1 MTVEEIKALSKE
13 QIEERKLEI
22 KTEIDGADQ
31 AKLDELNAELDA
43 IEERAKEIVMDERRD
58 AMKELLAG
66 AGKVVEKQEVVTK
79 TVEVRDSKEY
89 IDAFA
94 LYLQTG
100 DDRECRALL
109 TENVSGTVPVPS
121 FVDDT
126 IRTAWNDSEI
136 LSRVRKTNIKGNLR
150 VPFELSASDAYE
162 HVEGTTAPTEESLSL
177 GIVTMIPKNIKK
189 WIHISDEVIAMGGQP
204 LVEYVYRELAKK
216 IVDKLTEL
224 VVTDISTLSTSAGS
238 TAVSA
243 AKITDAPGLNTVSSA
258 YANLCDEAKNNV
270 IIMNRLTYANFTAA
284 RSAGNFAVDPFMGLP
299 VLFCDTLPA
308 YNSANTN
315 AVYAIVGDLDGAQ
328 VNYPEGE
335 GIVLKYDDT
344 SEAEKD
350 LVKIVGR
357 QYAAHAVTACKRF
370 TNIAK
375 PSGSTT

>member
-1 MTVEEIKALSKE
+1 MENMTIE
-13 QIEERKLEI
+13 QIEKRFAEIKNEVENADEARVAELTKEVEQLEARRAQLEVETRKADILEI
-22 KTEIDGADQ
+22 VK
-31 AKLDELNAELDA
+31 
-43 IEERAKEIVMDERRD
+43 
-58 AMKELLAG
+58 G
-66 AGKVVEKQEVVTK
+66 AGKVVEKHEEAPATK
-79 TVEVRDSKEY
+79 EVRDSKEY

-121 FVDDT
+121 FVDET
-126 IRTAWNDSEI
+126 IRTAWNNSEI

-162 HVEGTTAPTEESLSL
+162 HTEGTAAPTEESLSL

-189 WIHISDEVIAMGGQP
+189 WIHISDEVIAMGGQQ

-216 IVDKLTEL
+216 IVDKLTDL
-224 VVTDISTLSTSAGS
+224 VVTDIATLSTSAGS

-243 AKITDAPGLNTVSSA
+243 AKITEAPGLNTVASA

-284 RSAGNFAVDPFMGLP
+284 RSAGNFAVDPFMGLK
-299 VLFCDTLPA
+299 VLFCDILPA
-308 YNSANTN
+308 YDSASTN
-315 AVYAIVGDLDGAQ
+315 AVYAIVGDLDGEQ

-357 QYAAHAVTACKRF
+357 QYAAHAATACGRF
-370 TNIAK
+370 CNIAK
-375 PSGSTT
+375 PSSGT